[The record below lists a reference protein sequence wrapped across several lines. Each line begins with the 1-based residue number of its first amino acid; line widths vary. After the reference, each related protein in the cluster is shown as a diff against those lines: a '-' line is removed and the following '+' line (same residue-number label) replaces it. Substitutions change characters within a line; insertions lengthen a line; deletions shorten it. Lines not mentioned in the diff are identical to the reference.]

1 VQIRSLFQAKQPET
15 RVALVESIC
24 WHVQPVVQ
32 EQLIPVEAE
41 RCTCT
46 HVFYRKG
53 TINHLDG

>member
-1 VQIRSLFQAKQPET
+1 MSRAKQPET

-53 TINHLDG
+53 TINHLSGLT